1 MPLFRTNYSTADEAM
16 VAYTREQEEA
26 RAADD
31 KRIKSLQQ
39 VYSNMKFFDMLQLIS
54 SRYNDL
60 VFDERQAATSNN
72 NTGVSDFVK
81 NPNTLPKRIIEIL
94 NTYRVKT
101 FDVEDKGT
109 LFVGTFRTMITRAGW
124 WSEVTIGKFVNIT
137 PNLTVEYREG
147 SDIMKFPCA
156 KVELFPIKVK
166 EIGGTYKTPV
176 IELAEMDDLNSYCIL
191 TDRYR
196 PTVLTDKHCNDTRM
210 YEPHE
215 PGLYMMFFHLNDNN
229 YQKILSAMKD
239 VVTDLPDA
247 VKQKT
252 DMRRKAFETAIGKA
266 NGTHKDKLTLISR
279 AFSGSPIG
287 SDYVGY
293 LPTHPTD
300 KDTIPLLQQKPT
312 AVMNPDDVD
321 LLEGH
326 PGKRESKIDKEGGIL
341 PLLKKRGFGVGGKL
355 RSAKKTS
362 KRRSVKSKPRYYRRS
377 VGSINHRRKK
387 TTRRR
392 Q

>member
-1 MPLFRTNYSTADEAM
+1 
-16 VAYTREQEEA
+16 
-26 RAADD
+26 
-31 KRIKSLQQ
+31 
-39 VYSNMKFFDMLQLIS
+39 
-54 SRYNDL
+54 
-60 VFDERQAATSNN
+60 
-72 NTGVSDFVK
+72 
-81 NPNTLPKRIIEIL
+81 
-94 NTYRVKT
+94 
-101 FDVEDKGT
+101 
-109 LFVGTFRTMITRAGW
+109 
-124 WSEVTIGKFVNIT
+124 
-137 PNLTVEYREG
+137 
-147 SDIMKFPCA
+147 
-156 KVELFPIKVK
+156 
-166 EIGGTYKTPV
+166 
-176 IELAEMDDLNSYCIL
+176 
-191 TDRYR
+191 
-196 PTVLTDKHCNDTRM
+196 
-210 YEPHE
+210 
-215 PGLYMMFFHLNDNN
+215 
-229 YQKILSAMKD
+229 MKD